1 LSWGS
6 IAINKE
12 PRRILSFRKIDP
24 HHDASRAGAEDSGF
38 RISSGPICALNAAT
52 HYEIAIQA
60 SPEPGVHQI
69 EVLATQRRITLA
81 FRHRY
86 YVGVSGDDANRR
98 DRKAGSDGI
107 ALHEAACF
115 HSLTPSTLAVT
126 VHPLLSAGTG
136 EARYAV
142 IVRPESLAG
151 IGLGG
156 DNARVQLDF
165 GMCTFDGSGT
175 LVQYLHSSID
185 RMLKGEELQRAQTQG
200 LSNLLEIPSS
210 APDLA
215 RFVVRDRATGNLGI
229 VDAARPVSLSAQG
242 HAAAQLPRP
251 NGSVRSFGV
260 VTPRVDAFCGDVYEL
275 SSGAAE
281 LPDFWKL
288 DPVGSIYTD
297 MLKVYNQDIDLA
309 EGIPGVTHNN
319 TWFAVDYYG
328 EFFVAKP
335 GEYVFELESDD
346 GSRLEIDNQLLIEL
360 DGVHSSLVKSGRVML
375 STGLH
380 RIHLPYFQGPPTSL
394 ALVLRVKPPGEA
406 MRVFNIAE
414 FAPPQ

>member
-1 LSWGS
+1 MFSQYARLCLILFALSLFAAVCLPLTAQDASQQSAEDLPTVLRITSREVVIDVVARDQHNDPISDLAEGELQVFELGKHR
-6 IAINKE
+6 NKE

-24 HHDASRAGAEDSGF
+24 HRDASRAGAEDSGF

-60 SPEPGVHQI
+60 SPEPGIHQI

-200 LSNLLEIPSS
+200 LS
-210 APDLA
+210 
-215 RFVVRDRATGNLGI
+215 
-229 VDAARPVSLSAQG
+229 
-242 HAAAQLPRP
+242 
-251 NGSVRSFGV
+251 
-260 VTPRVDAFCGDVYEL
+260 
-275 SSGAAE
+275 
-281 LPDFWKL
+281 
-288 DPVGSIYTD
+288 
-297 MLKVYNQDIDLA
+297 
-309 EGIPGVTHNN
+309 
-319 TWFAVDYYG
+319 
-328 EFFVAKP
+328 
-335 GEYVFELESDD
+335 
-346 GSRLEIDNQLLIEL
+346 
-360 DGVHSSLVKSGRVML
+360 
-375 STGLH
+375 
-380 RIHLPYFQGPPTSL
+380 
-394 ALVLRVKPPGEA
+394 